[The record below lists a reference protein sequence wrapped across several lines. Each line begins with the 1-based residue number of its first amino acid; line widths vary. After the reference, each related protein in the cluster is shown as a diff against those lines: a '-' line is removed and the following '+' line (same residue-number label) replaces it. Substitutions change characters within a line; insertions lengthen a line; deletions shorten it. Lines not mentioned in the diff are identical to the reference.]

1 MGPHAPFDQPVEVEF
16 RLKSSGG
23 RVRSS
28 VRVGDDEVEL
38 DPYEHRTA
46 GFGDEFT
53 HVDAVC
59 WSFNNMRPYCDVKLE
74 CDGF

>member
-1 MGPHAPFDQPVEVEF
+1 
-16 RLKSSGG
+16 
-23 RVRSS
+23 
-28 VRVGDDEVEL
+28 VRVGADEVQL

-46 GFGDEFT
+46 GFADEFT